1 MQKISQNMKMRKNFF
16 HSRPC
21 YARATHRR
29 LIEIGIMQ
37 DWLKMHQ
44 SKFDLSNPD
53 IKQTEVFQ
61 RIFDTITHLLV
72 AKDLVKAEA
81 KAQLKLQVPG
91 QRPDGGYEI
100 LRARLEEVITTL
112 LKEFRQAYLIKKKT
126 DNESENNKLQ
136 TMYGICEDIESA
148 KSPEGSVLNV
158 LEYIK
163 HHFNEHIDMAKIAS
177 FFSYVA
183 SELTKRENNRTQF
196 QSCSS

>member
-1 MQKISQNMKMRKNFF
+1 M
-16 HSRPC
+16 
-21 YARATHRR
+21 
-29 LIEIGIMQ
+29 
-37 DWLKMHQ
+37 
-44 SKFDLSNPD
+44 
-53 IKQTEVFQ
+53 
-61 RIFDTITHLLV
+61 
-72 AKDLVKAEA
+72 
-81 KAQLKLQVPG
+81 
-91 QRPDGGYEI
+91 
-100 LRARLEEVITTL
+100 EEVITTL

-183 SELTKRENNRTQF
+183 QELTAKITGPSWNPVHPKREYCRKKLLLKIKIKQLKESYLMDITLLRNNIVVNLLRSYLMEHIPLKNRKGRRSHKNVIRLNIVTAPEF
-196 QSCSS
+196 